1 MSAYDEIL
9 SSSNIVNILEYYGL
23 KVNRNKCT
31 CPFHNDTHPSM
42 MVNTSKGIAKCFA
55 CGSGGNV
62 VSFIQK
68 YETEINHNAIST
80 VEAMQKAIDIQ
91 HLNIVL
97 SQNNNIPLTEEQ
109 KKQKTLSNILKDAII
124 ICENNLKTQNIDGEK
139 ILDYLKSRNLSEQI
153 INNFHIGFNPTYNN
167 ITNNLL
173 SKYNMK
179 DLIEVGI
186 TKESKN
192 DYIDIFSHRI
202 MIPIFDQY
210 GNPVGFGARVL
221 GDAKP
226 KYINTMA
233 TPLFNKSELLF
244 NYHKAKSFAR
254 DYEMIVVEGYMDV
267 ISSNAMGFA
276 NTVGI
281 MGTALTKEQ
290 IELLKKLKCEITLS
304 LDNDDAGKN
313 AMIRVIPE
321 LLNEGLEVNVL
332 DISKLEGKYKDF
344 GDLQVA
350 NIKKEDVYKTKISA
364 FIFLLEN
371 QYLQNKELNVD
382 NIYTIYKKMQRDGLI
397 KNTKD
402 ILRFKEYVTNKT
414 NFKLKEVEDII
425 MPKEVKQESRVER
438 YKGLFFYYYIMDHLK
453 KYAINHQDRI
463 LQKYL
468 EANSISQE
476 VIEETLNNENYL
488 THPLASIS
496 KSKIHSKILI
506 IIGNNTI
513 TNMIIICILFLN
525 LSFKNDKIFILE
537 NLLNN
542 VKSFDQEGKVVNIKL
557 SVEQKDIVLKQYAES
572 FETSIKEY
580 IENNPDEFEDL
591 FIANNTSQ
599 FEKLF
604 PKTYVE
610 TLKEQAVSRFKNENV
625 MEAVRYG
632 LAYPDNMKSAMTRQ
646 FVNNDKYKTLLVFNN
661 NKNILGLTPEN
672 IIKETKEE
680 LERKPEKVQDDIQ
693 KTEVET
699 AKNNKDMSIFI
710 KLSGKEKESYK
721 GIYLPIDSGTQV
733 FIPKQLYRIDDGR
746 LQILNSQ
753 SKSAN
758 MSEYAVDENTR
769 TKKFMNR
776 LTLDNF
782 YHKYFNL
789 YEISMEK
796 EVIPSASY

>member
-23 KVNRNKCT
+23 KVTRNKCT

-97 SQNNNIPLTEEQ
+97 SQNNKMPLTEEQ
-109 KKQKTLSNILKDAII
+109 KKQKTLSNILKDAIT
-124 ICENNLKTQNIDGEK
+124 ICENNLKTKNIDGERT
-139 ILDYLKSRNLSEQI
+139 LDYLKSRNLSEQI
-153 INNFHIGFNPTYNN
+153 INNFHIGFNPTYDN

-254 DYEMIVVEGYMDV
+254 NYEMIVVEGYMDV
-267 ISSNAMGFA
+267 ISANAMGFA

-344 GDLQVA
+344 GDLQIA
-350 NIKKEDVYKTKISA
+350 NVKKEDVYKTKISA

-382 NIYTIYKKMQRDGLI
+382 NIYNTYKKMQRDGLI
-397 KNTKD
+397 KDTKD

-414 NFKLKEVEDII
+414 NFRVEEVEDII

-453 KYAINHQDRI
+453 KYATNHQDRI

-468 EANSISQE
+468 ETNAITQE
-476 VIEETLNNENYL
+476 LIEETLNNENYL
-488 THPLASIS
+488 
-496 KSKIHSKILI
+496 KD
-506 IIGNNTI
+506 GENTI
-513 TNMIIICILFLN
+513 DISRYVNEYIYTSDDYIK
-525 LSFKNDKIFILE
+525 FKNDKIFILE

-542 VKSFDQEGKVVNIKL
+542 VKSFDQEGNVVNIKL

-572 FETSIKEY
+572 FETNIKDY

-610 TLKEQAVSRFKNENV
+610 SLKEQAVSRFKNENV

-672 IIKETKEE
+672 IMKETKEK
-680 LERKPEKVQDDIQ
+680 LEKKTEKIQEKAQDDIQ

-699 AKNNKDMSIFI
+699 VKNNNDMSVFI
-710 KLSGKEKESYK
+710 KLSGKEKESFK
-721 GIYLPIDSGTQV
+721 GIYLPIDSGIQV
-733 FIPKQLYRIDDGR
+733 FIPKQLYRIDDGK

>member
-68 YETEINHNAIST
+68 YETEINHNEIST

-153 INNFHIGFNPTYNN
+153 INNFHIGLNPTYNN
-167 ITNNLL
+167 VTNNLL

-254 DYEMIVVEGYMDV
+254 NYEMIVVEGYMDV
-267 ISSNAMGFA
+267 ISANAMGFA

-332 DISKLEGKYKDF
+332 DISKLEDKYKDF
-344 GDLQVA
+344 GDLQIA
-350 NIKKEDVYKTKISA
+350 NVKKEDVYKTKISA

-371 QYLQNKELNVD
+371 QYLKNKELNVD
-382 NIYTIYKKMQRDGLI
+382 NIYNTYKKMQRDGLI
-397 KNTKD
+397 KDTKD

-414 NFKLKEVEDII
+414 NFRVEEVEDII

-453 KYAINHQDRI
+453 KYATNHQDRI

-468 EANSISQE
+468 ETNAITQE
-476 VIEETLNNENYL
+476 LIEETLNNENYL
-488 THPLASIS
+488 
-496 KSKIHSKILI
+496 KD
-506 IIGNNTI
+506 GENTI
-513 TNMIIICILFLN
+513 DISRYVNEYIYTSDDYIK
-525 LSFKNDKIFILE
+525 FKNDKIFILE

-542 VKSFDQEGKVVNIKL
+542 VKSFDQEGNVVNIKL

-572 FETSIKEY
+572 FETNIKDY

-610 TLKEQAVSRFKNENV
+610 SLKEQAVSRFKNENV

-672 IIKETKEE
+672 IMKETKEK
-680 LERKPEKVQDDIQ
+680 LEKKPEKIQEKAQDDIQ

-699 AKNNKDMSIFI
+699 VKNNNDMSVFI
-710 KLSGKEKESYK
+710 KLSGKEKESFK
-721 GIYLPIDSGTQV
+721 GIYLPIDSGIQV
-733 FIPKQLYRIDDGR
+733 FIPKQLYRIDDGK

>member
-23 KVNRNKCT
+23 KVTRNKCT

-55 CGSGGNV
+55 CGSGGNA

-97 SQNNNIPLTEEQ
+97 SQNNKMPLTEEQ
-109 KKQKTLSNILKDAII
+109 KKQKTLSNILKDAIT
-124 ICENNLKTQNIDGEK
+124 ICENNLKTKNIDGERT
-139 ILDYLKSRNLSEQI
+139 LDYLKSRNLSEQI
-153 INNFHIGFNPTYNN
+153 INNFHIGFNPTYDN

-254 DYEMIVVEGYMDV
+254 NYEMIVVEGYMDV
-267 ISSNAMGFA
+267 ISANAMGFA

-332 DISKLEGKYKDF
+332 DISKLEDKYKDF
-344 GDLQVA
+344 GDLQIA
-350 NIKKEDVYKTKISA
+350 NVKKEDVYKTKISA

-382 NIYTIYKKMQRDGLI
+382 NIYNTYKKMQRDGLI
-397 KNTKD
+397 KDTKD

-414 NFKLKEVEDII
+414 NFRVEEVEDII

-453 KYAINHQDRI
+453 KYATNHQDRI

-468 EANSISQE
+468 ETNAITQE
-476 VIEETLNNENYL
+476 LIEETLNNENYL
-488 THPLASIS
+488 
-496 KSKIHSKILI
+496 KD
-506 IIGNNTI
+506 GENTI
-513 TNMIIICILFLN
+513 DISRYVNEYIYTSDDYIK
-525 LSFKNDKIFILE
+525 FKNDKIFILE

-542 VKSFDQEGKVVNIKL
+542 VKSFDQEGNVVNIKL

-572 FETSIKEY
+572 FETNIKDY

-610 TLKEQAVSRFKNENV
+610 SLKEQAVSRFKNENV

-672 IIKETKEE
+672 IMKETKEK
-680 LERKPEKVQDDIQ
+680 LEKKPEKIQEKAQDDIQ

-699 AKNNKDMSIFI
+699 VKNNNDMSVFI
-710 KLSGKEKESYK
+710 KLSGKEKESFK
-721 GIYLPIDSGTQV
+721 GIYLPIDSGIQV
-733 FIPKQLYRIDDGR
+733 FIPKQLYRIDDGK

>member
-488 THPLASIS
+488 
-496 KSKIHSKILI
+496 KD
-506 IIGNNTI
+506 GENTI
-513 TNMIIICILFLN
+513 DISRYVNEYIYTSDDYIK
-525 LSFKNDKIFILE
+525 FKNDKIFILE

-782 YHKYFNL
+782 YHK
-789 YEISMEK
+789 
-796 EVIPSASY
+796 

>member
-23 KVNRNKCT
+23 KVTRNKCT

-97 SQNNNIPLTEEQ
+97 SQNNKMPLTEEQ
-109 KKQKTLSNILKDAII
+109 KKQKTLSNILKDAIT
-124 ICENNLKTQNIDGEK
+124 ICENNLKTKNIDGERT
-139 ILDYLKSRNLSEQI
+139 LDYLKSRNLSEQI
-153 INNFHIGFNPTYNN
+153 INNFHIGFNPNYDN

-254 DYEMIVVEGYMDV
+254 NYEMIVVEGYMDV
-267 ISSNAMGFA
+267 ISANAMGFA

-321 LLNEGLEVNVL
+321 LLNEGLEINVL

-344 GDLQVA
+344 GDLQIA
-350 NIKKEDVYKTKISA
+350 NVKKEDVYKTKISA

-382 NIYTIYKKMQRDGLI
+382 NIYNTYKKMQRDGLI
-397 KNTKD
+397 KDTKD

-414 NFKLKEVEDII
+414 NFRVEEVEDII

-453 KYAINHQDRI
+453 KYATNHQDRI

-468 EANSISQE
+468 ETNAITQE
-476 VIEETLNNENYL
+476 LIEETLNNENYL
-488 THPLASIS
+488 
-496 KSKIHSKILI
+496 KD
-506 IIGNNTI
+506 GENTI
-513 TNMIIICILFLN
+513 DISRYVNEYIYTSDDYIK
-525 LSFKNDKIFILE
+525 FKNDKIFILE

-710 KLSGKEKESYK
+710 KLSGKEKESFK

>member
-1 MSAYDEIL
+1 MSVYDEIL

-23 KVNRNKCT
+23 KVTRNKCT

-42 MVNTSKGIAKCFA
+42 MINTSKGIAKCFA
-55 CGSGGNV
+55 CGSGGNA

-68 YETEINHNAIST
+68 YETEVNHNAIST

-97 SQNNNIPLTEEQ
+97 SQNNNMPLTEEQ
-109 KKQKTLSNILKDAII
+109 KKQKTLSNILKDAIT
-124 ICENNLKTQNIDGEK
+124 ICENNLKTKNIDGERT
-139 ILDYLKSRNLSEQI
+139 LDYLKSRNLSEQI
-153 INNFHIGFNPTYNN
+153 INNFHIGFNPTYDN

-173 SKYNMK
+173 SKYNIK

-344 GDLQVA
+344 GDLQIA
-350 NIKKEDVYKTKISA
+350 NVKKEDVYKTKISA

-371 QYLQNKELNVD
+371 QYLQDKELNVD
-382 NIYTIYKKMQRDGLI
+382 NIYNTYKKMQRDGLI
-397 KNTKD
+397 KDTKD
-402 ILRFKEYVTNKT
+402 ILRFKEYVTNNT
-414 NFKLKEVEDII
+414 NFKGEEVEDII

-468 EANSISQE
+468 ETNVISQE
-476 VIEETLNNENYL
+476 VIEETLNSENYL
-488 THPLASIS
+488 
-496 KSKIHSKILI
+496 KD
-506 IIGNNTI
+506 GENTI
-513 TNMIIICILFLN
+513 DISRYVNEYIYTSDDYIK
-525 LSFKNDKIFILE
+525 FKNDKIFILE

-672 IIKETKEE
+672 IMKETKEE
-680 LERKPEKVQDDIQ
+680 LEKKPEKTKQKAQDDIQ

-699 AKNNKDMSIFI
+699 VKNNNDMSVFI
-710 KLSGKEKESYK
+710 KLSGKEKESFK

-733 FIPKQLYRIDDGR
+733 FIPKQLYRIDDGK

>member
-23 KVNRNKCT
+23 KVTRNKCT

-97 SQNNNIPLTEEQ
+97 SQNNKMPLTEEQ
-109 KKQKTLSNILKDAII
+109 KKQKILSNILKDAIT
-124 ICENNLKTQNIDGEK
+124 ICENNLKTKNIDGERT
-139 ILDYLKSRNLSEQI
+139 LDYLKSRNLSEQI
-153 INNFHIGFNPTYNN
+153 INNFHIGFNPTYDN

-254 DYEMIVVEGYMDV
+254 NYEMIVVEGYMDV
-267 ISSNAMGFA
+267 ISANAMGFA

-344 GDLQVA
+344 GDLQIA
-350 NIKKEDVYKTKISA
+350 NVKKEDVYKTKISA

-371 QYLQNKELNVD
+371 QYLQNKELNID
-382 NIYTIYKKMQRDGLI
+382 NIYNTYKKMQRDGLI
-397 KNTKD
+397 KDTKD

-414 NFKLKEVEDII
+414 NFRVEEVEDII

-453 KYAINHQDRI
+453 KYATNHQDRI

-468 EANSISQE
+468 ETNAITQE
-476 VIEETLNNENYL
+476 LIEETLNNENYL
-488 THPLASIS
+488 
-496 KSKIHSKILI
+496 KD
-506 IIGNNTI
+506 GENTI
-513 TNMIIICILFLN
+513 DISRYVNEYIYTSDDYIK
-525 LSFKNDKIFILE
+525 FKNDKIFILE

-542 VKSFDQEGKVVNIKL
+542 VKSFDQEGNVVNIKL

-572 FETSIKEY
+572 FETNIKDY

-610 TLKEQAVSRFKNENV
+610 SLKEQAVSRFKNENV

-672 IIKETKEE
+672 IMKETKEE
-680 LERKPEKVQDDIQ
+680 LEKKPEKTKQKEQDDIQ

-699 AKNNKDMSIFI
+699 VKNNNDMSVFI
-710 KLSGKEKESYK
+710 KLSGKEKESFK

-733 FIPKQLYRIDDGR
+733 FIPKQLYRIDDGK

-769 TKKFMNR
+769 TKKFMSR

>member
-23 KVNRNKCT
+23 KVTRNKCT

-42 MVNTSKGIAKCFA
+42 MINTSKGIAKCFA
-55 CGSGGNV
+55 CGSGGNA

-68 YETEINHNAIST
+68 YETEVNHNAIST

-97 SQNNNIPLTEEQ
+97 SQNNNMPLTEEQ
-109 KKQKTLSNILKDAII
+109 KKQKTLSNILKDAIT
-124 ICENNLKTQNIDGEK
+124 ICENNLKTKNIDGERT
-139 ILDYLKSRNLSEQI
+139 LDYLKSRNLSEQI
-153 INNFHIGFNPTYNN
+153 INNFHIGFNPTYDN

-233 TPLFNKSELLF
+233 TTLFNKSELLF

-344 GDLQVA
+344 GDLQIA
-350 NIKKEDVYKTKISA
+350 NVKKEDVYKTKISA

-371 QYLQNKELNVD
+371 QYLQDKELNVD
-382 NIYTIYKKMQRDGLI
+382 NIYNTYKKMQRDGLI

-402 ILRFKEYVTNKT
+402 ILRFKEYVTNNT
-414 NFKLKEVEDII
+414 NFKGEEVEDII

-468 EANSISQE
+468 ETNVISQE
-476 VIEETLNNENYL
+476 VIEETLNSENYL
-488 THPLASIS
+488 
-496 KSKIHSKILI
+496 KD
-506 IIGNNTI
+506 GENTI
-513 TNMIIICILFLN
+513 DISRYVNEYIYTSDDYIK
-525 LSFKNDKIFILE
+525 FKNDKIFILE

-610 TLKEQAVSRFKNENV
+610 SLKEQAVSRFKNENV

-672 IIKETKEE
+672 IMKETKEE
-680 LERKPEKVQDDIQ
+680 LEKKPEKTKQKAQDDIQ

-699 AKNNKDMSIFI
+699 VKNNNDMSVFI
-710 KLSGKEKESYK
+710 KLSGKEKESFK

-733 FIPKQLYRIDDGR
+733 FIPKQLYRIDDGK

>member
-9 SSSNIVNILEYYGL
+9 SSSNIINILEYYGL
-23 KVNRNKCT
+23 KVAKNKCI
-31 CPFHNDTHPSM
+31 CPFHSDTHPSM

-97 SQNNNIPLTEEQ
+97 SQNNKMPLTEEQ
-109 KKQKTLSNILKDAII
+109 KKQKTLSNILKDAIT
-124 ICENNLKTQNIDGEK
+124 ICENNLKTKNIDGERT
-139 ILDYLKSRNLSEQI
+139 LDYLKSRNLSEQI
-153 INNFHIGFNPTYNN
+153 INNFHIGFNPTYDN

-192 DYIDIFSHRI
+192 DYIDIFNHRI

-254 DYEMIVVEGYMDV
+254 NYEMIVVEGYMDV
-267 ISSNAMGFA
+267 ISANAMGFA

-344 GDLQVA
+344 GDLQIA
-350 NIKKEDVYKTKISA
+350 NVKKEDVYKTKISA

-382 NIYTIYKKMQRDGLI
+382 NIYNTYKKMQRDGLI
-397 KNTKD
+397 KDTKD

-414 NFKLKEVEDII
+414 NFRVEEVEDII

-453 KYAINHQDRI
+453 KYATNHQDRI

-468 EANSISQE
+468 ETNAITQE
-476 VIEETLNNENYL
+476 LIEETLNNENYL
-488 THPLASIS
+488 
-496 KSKIHSKILI
+496 KD
-506 IIGNNTI
+506 GENTI
-513 TNMIIICILFLN
+513 DISRYVNEYIYTSDDYIK
-525 LSFKNDKIFILE
+525 FKNDKIFILE

-542 VKSFDQEGKVVNIKL
+542 VKSFDQEGNVVNIKL

-572 FETSIKEY
+572 FETNIKDY

-610 TLKEQAVSRFKNENV
+610 SLKEQAVSRFKNENV

-672 IIKETKEE
+672 IMKETKEE
-680 LERKPEKVQDDIQ
+680 LEKKPEKTKQKEQDDIQ

-699 AKNNKDMSIFI
+699 VKNNNDMSVFI
-710 KLSGKEKESYK
+710 KLSGKEKESFK

-733 FIPKQLYRIDDGR
+733 FIPKQLYRIDDGK

>member
-167 ITNNLL
+167 VTNNLL

-488 THPLASIS
+488 
-496 KSKIHSKILI
+496 KD
-506 IIGNNTI
+506 GENTI
-513 TNMIIICILFLN
+513 DISRYVNEYIYTSDDYIK
-525 LSFKNDKIFILE
+525 FKNDKIFILE
-537 NLLNN
+537 KLLNN

>member
-9 SSSNIVNILEYYGL
+9 SSSNIINILEYYGL
-23 KVNRNKCT
+23 KVAKNKCI
-31 CPFHNDTHPSM
+31 CPFHSDTHPSM

-97 SQNNNIPLTEEQ
+97 SQNNKMPLTKEQ
-109 KKQKTLSNILKDAII
+109 KKQKTLSNILKDAIT
-124 ICENNLKTQNIDGEK
+124 ICENNLKTKNIDGERT
-139 ILDYLKSRNLSEQI
+139 LDYLKSRNLSEQI
-153 INNFHIGFNPTYNN
+153 INNFHIGFNPTYDN

-254 DYEMIVVEGYMDV
+254 NYEMIVVEGYMDV
-267 ISSNAMGFA
+267 ISANAMGFA

-344 GDLQVA
+344 GDLQIA
-350 NIKKEDVYKTKISA
+350 NVKKEDVYKTKISA

-382 NIYTIYKKMQRDGLI
+382 NIYNTYKKMQRDGLI
-397 KNTKD
+397 KDTKD

-414 NFKLKEVEDII
+414 NFRVEEVEDII

-453 KYAINHQDRI
+453 KYATNHQDRI

-468 EANSISQE
+468 ETNAITQE
-476 VIEETLNNENYL
+476 LIEETLNNENYL
-488 THPLASIS
+488 
-496 KSKIHSKILI
+496 KD
-506 IIGNNTI
+506 GENTI
-513 TNMIIICILFLN
+513 DISRYVNEYIYTSDDYIK
-525 LSFKNDKIFILE
+525 FKNDKIFILE

-542 VKSFDQEGKVVNIKL
+542 VKSFDQEGNVVNIKL

-572 FETSIKEY
+572 FETNIKDY

-610 TLKEQAVSRFKNENV
+610 SLKEQAVSRFKNENV

-672 IIKETKEE
+672 IMKETKEE
-680 LERKPEKVQDDIQ
+680 LEKKPEKTKQKEQDDIQ

-699 AKNNKDMSIFI
+699 VKNNNDMSVFI
-710 KLSGKEKESYK
+710 KLSGKEKESFK

-733 FIPKQLYRIDDGR
+733 FIPKQLYRIDDGK

>member
-1 MSAYDEIL
+1 MSVYDEIL

-23 KVNRNKCT
+23 KVTRNKCT

-42 MVNTSKGIAKCFA
+42 MINTSKGIAKCFA
-55 CGSGGNV
+55 CGSGGNA

-68 YETEINHNAIST
+68 YETEVNHNAIST

-97 SQNNNIPLTEEQ
+97 SQNNNMPLTEEQ
-109 KKQKTLSNILKDAII
+109 KKQKTLSNILKDAIT
-124 ICENNLKTQNIDGEK
+124 ICENNLKTKNIDGERT
-139 ILDYLKSRNLSEQI
+139 LDYLKSRNLSEQI
-153 INNFHIGFNPTYNN
+153 INNFHIGFNPTYDN

-186 TKESKN
+186 TKKSKN

-233 TPLFNKSELLF
+233 TTLFNKSELLF

-344 GDLQVA
+344 GDLQIA
-350 NIKKEDVYKTKISA
+350 NVKKEDVYKTKISA

-371 QYLQNKELNVD
+371 QYLQDKELNVD
-382 NIYTIYKKMQRDGLI
+382 NIYNTYKKMQRDGLI

-402 ILRFKEYVTNKT
+402 ILRFKEYVTNNT
-414 NFKLKEVEDII
+414 NFKGEEVEDII

-468 EANSISQE
+468 ETNVISQE
-476 VIEETLNNENYL
+476 VIEETLNSENYL
-488 THPLASIS
+488 
-496 KSKIHSKILI
+496 KD
-506 IIGNNTI
+506 GENTI
-513 TNMIIICILFLN
+513 DISRYVNEYIYTSDDYIK
-525 LSFKNDKIFILE
+525 FKNDKIFILE

-610 TLKEQAVSRFKNENV
+610 SLKEQAVSRFKNENV

-672 IIKETKEE
+672 IMKETKEE
-680 LERKPEKVQDDIQ
+680 LEKKPEKTKQKAQDDIQ

-699 AKNNKDMSIFI
+699 VKNNNDMSVFI
-710 KLSGKEKESYK
+710 KLSGKEKESFK

-733 FIPKQLYRIDDGR
+733 FIPKQLYRIDDGK

>member
-9 SSSNIVNILEYYGL
+9 SSSNIINILEYYGL
-23 KVNRNKCT
+23 KVAKNKCI
-31 CPFHNDTHPSM
+31 CPFHSDTHPSM

-97 SQNNNIPLTEEQ
+97 SQNNKMPLTEEQ
-109 KKQKTLSNILKDAII
+109 KKQKTLSNILKDAIT
-124 ICENNLKTQNIDGEK
+124 ICENNLKTKNIDGERT
-139 ILDYLKSRNLSEQI
+139 LDYLKSRNLSEQI
-153 INNFHIGFNPTYNN
+153 INNFHIGFNPTYDN

-254 DYEMIVVEGYMDV
+254 NYEMIVVEGYMDV
-267 ISSNAMGFA
+267 ISANAMGFA

-344 GDLQVA
+344 GDLQIA
-350 NIKKEDVYKTKISA
+350 NVKKEDVYKTKISA

-382 NIYTIYKKMQRDGLI
+382 NIYNTYKKMQRDGLI
-397 KNTKD
+397 KDTKD

-414 NFKLKEVEDII
+414 NFRVEEVEDII

-438 YKGLFFYYYIMDHLK
+438 YKGLFFYHYIMDHLK
-453 KYAINHQDRI
+453 KYATNHQDRI

-468 EANSISQE
+468 ETNAITQE
-476 VIEETLNNENYL
+476 LIEETLNNENYL
-488 THPLASIS
+488 
-496 KSKIHSKILI
+496 KD
-506 IIGNNTI
+506 GENTI
-513 TNMIIICILFLN
+513 DISRYVNEYIYTSDDYIK
-525 LSFKNDKIFILE
+525 FKNDKIFILE

-542 VKSFDQEGKVVNIKL
+542 VKSFDQEGNVVNIKL

-572 FETSIKEY
+572 FETNIKDY

-610 TLKEQAVSRFKNENV
+610 SLKEQAVSRFKNENV

-672 IIKETKEE
+672 IMKETKEE
-680 LERKPEKVQDDIQ
+680 LEKKPEKTKQKEQDDIQ

-699 AKNNKDMSIFI
+699 VKNNNDMSVFI
-710 KLSGKEKESYK
+710 KLSGKEKESFK

-733 FIPKQLYRIDDGR
+733 FIPKQLYRIDDGK

>member
-68 YETEINHNAIST
+68 YEIEINHNEIST

-167 ITNNLL
+167 VTNNLL

-254 DYEMIVVEGYMDV
+254 NYEMIVVEGYMDV
-267 ISSNAMGFA
+267 ISANEMGFA

-488 THPLASIS
+488 
-496 KSKIHSKILI
+496 KD
-506 IIGNNTI
+506 GENTI
-513 TNMIIICILFLN
+513 DISRYVNEYIYTSDDYIK
-525 LSFKNDKIFILE
+525 FKNDKIFILE

>member
-9 SSSNIVNILEYYGL
+9 SSSNIINILEYYGL
-23 KVNRNKCT
+23 KVVKNKCI
-31 CPFHNDTHPSM
+31 CPFHSDTHPSM

-97 SQNNNIPLTEEQ
+97 SQNNKMPLTEEQ
-109 KKQKTLSNILKDAII
+109 KKQKTLSNILKDAIT
-124 ICENNLKTQNIDGEK
+124 ICENNLKTKNIEGERT
-139 ILDYLKSRNLSEQI
+139 LDYLKSRNLSEQI
-153 INNFHIGFNPTYNN
+153 INNFHIGFNPTYDN

-254 DYEMIVVEGYMDV
+254 NYEMIVVEGYMDV
-267 ISSNAMGFA
+267 ISANAMGFA

-344 GDLQVA
+344 GDLQIA
-350 NIKKEDVYKTKISA
+350 NVKKEDVYKTKISA

-382 NIYTIYKKMQRDGLI
+382 NIYNTYKKMQRDGLI
-397 KNTKD
+397 KDTKD

-414 NFKLKEVEDII
+414 NFRVEEVEDII

-453 KYAINHQDRI
+453 KYATNHQDRI

-468 EANSISQE
+468 ETNAITQE
-476 VIEETLNNENYL
+476 LIEETLNNENYL
-488 THPLASIS
+488 
-496 KSKIHSKILI
+496 KD
-506 IIGNNTI
+506 GENTI
-513 TNMIIICILFLN
+513 DISRYVNEYIYTSDDYIK
-525 LSFKNDKIFILE
+525 FKNDKIFILE

-542 VKSFDQEGKVVNIKL
+542 VKSFDQEGNVVNIKL

-572 FETSIKEY
+572 FETNIKDY

-610 TLKEQAVSRFKNENV
+610 SLKEQAVSRFKNENV

-672 IIKETKEE
+672 IMKETKEE
-680 LERKPEKVQDDIQ
+680 LEKKPEKTKQKEQDDIQ

-699 AKNNKDMSIFI
+699 VKNNNDMSVFI
-710 KLSGKEKESYK
+710 KLSGKEKESFK

-733 FIPKQLYRIDDGR
+733 FIPKQLYRIDDGK

>member
-68 YETEINHNAIST
+68 YETEINHNEIST

-97 SQNNNIPLTEEQ
+97 SQNNKMPLTEEQ
-109 KKQKTLSNILKDAII
+109 KKQKTLSNILKDAIT
-124 ICENNLKTQNIDGEK
+124 ICENNLKTKNIDGERT
-139 ILDYLKSRNLSEQI
+139 LDYLKSRNLSEQI
-153 INNFHIGFNPTYNN
+153 INNFHIGFNPTYDN

-254 DYEMIVVEGYMDV
+254 NYEMIVVEGYMDV
-267 ISSNAMGFA
+267 ISANAMGFA

-332 DISKLEGKYKDF
+332 DISKLEDKYKDF
-344 GDLQVA
+344 GDLQIA
-350 NIKKEDVYKTKISA
+350 NVKKEDVYKTKISA

-382 NIYTIYKKMQRDGLI
+382 NIYNTYKKMQRDGLI
-397 KNTKD
+397 KDTKD

-414 NFKLKEVEDII
+414 NFRVEEVEDII

-453 KYAINHQDRI
+453 KYATNHQDRI

-468 EANSISQE
+468 ETNAITQE
-476 VIEETLNNENYL
+476 LIEETLNNENYL
-488 THPLASIS
+488 
-496 KSKIHSKILI
+496 KD
-506 IIGNNTI
+506 GENTI
-513 TNMIIICILFLN
+513 DISRYVNEYIYTSDDYIK
-525 LSFKNDKIFILE
+525 FKNDKIFILE

-542 VKSFDQEGKVVNIKL
+542 VKSFDQEGNVVNIKL

-572 FETSIKEY
+572 FETNIKDY

-610 TLKEQAVSRFKNENV
+610 SLKEQAVSRFKNENV

-672 IIKETKEE
+672 IMKETKEK
-680 LERKPEKVQDDIQ
+680 LEKKPEKIQEKTQDDIQ

-699 AKNNKDMSIFI
+699 VKNNNDMSVFI
-710 KLSGKEKESYK
+710 KLSGKEKESFK
-721 GIYLPIDSGTQV
+721 GIYLPIDSGIQV
-733 FIPKQLYRIDDGR
+733 FIPKQLYRIDDGK

>member
-1 MSAYDEIL
+1 MSIYDEIL
-9 SSSNIVNILEYYGL
+9 SSSNITNILQYYGL
-23 KVNRNKCT
+23 KVTRNKCT

-55 CGSGGNV
+55 CGSGGNAI
-62 VSFIQK
+62 SFIKK

-91 HLNIVL
+91 HLNIVIP
-97 SQNNNIPLTEEQ
+97 QNNSLPLTEEQ
-109 KKQKTLSNILKDAII
+109 KKLNTLSNILKDAITV
-124 ICENNLKTQNIDGEK
+124 CENNLKTKNIDCEK
-139 ILDYLKSRNLSEQI
+139 IIDYLKGRNLSSQI
-153 INNFHIGFNPTYNN
+153 INNFHIGFNPTYDN

-173 SKYNMK
+173 AKYNLK

-186 TKESKN
+186 TKESNN
-192 DYIDIFSHRI
+192 DYIDIFSNRI

-233 TPLFNKSELLF
+233 TTIFNKSELLF

-254 DYEMIVVEGYMDV
+254 DHEMIVVEGYMDV
-267 ISSNAMGFA
+267 ISANAMGFA

-304 LDNDDAGKN
+304 LDNDEAGKN

-332 DISKLEGKYKDF
+332 DISKLNSKYKDF

-350 NIKKEDVYKTKISA
+350 NIKKEDVYKTKTSA

-371 QYLQNKELNVD
+371 QYLQDKKLNVD
-382 NIYTIYKKMQRDGLI
+382 NIYNIYKKMQRDGLI
-397 KNTKD
+397 KDTKD
-402 ILRFKEYVTNKT
+402 ILHFKEYVLNKT

-425 MPKEVKQESRVER
+425 MPKKVEQESRIER

-468 EANSISQE
+468 DTGIISQE
-476 VIEETLNNENYL
+476 LIEDTLNNEKYL
-488 THPLASIS
+488 
-496 KSKIHSKILI
+496 KD
-506 IIGNNTI
+506 GENTI
-513 TNMIIICILFLN
+513 DISRYVRDYIYASDEYIK
-525 LSFKNDKIFILE
+525 FKNDKIFILE

-557 SVEQKDIVLKQYAES
+557 SVEQKDIVLKQYADS

-604 PKTYVE
+604 PKTYIE
-610 TLKEQAVSRFKNENV
+610 SLKEQAVSRFKNENV

-680 LERKPEKVQDDIQ
+680 LEKTQEKVQEEIQ
-693 KTEVET
+693 KTEVESE
-699 AKNNKDMSIFI
+699 KNINNMSVFI
-710 KLSGKEKESYK
+710 KLSGKEKESFK
-721 GIYLPIDSGTQV
+721 GIYLPINSGIQV
-733 FIPKQLYRIDDGR
+733 FIPKQLYKIDDGK
-746 LQILNSQ
+746 LQILNYQ
-753 SKSAN
+753 SKLAN
-758 MSEYAVDENTR
+758 MSEYAIDESTM
-769 TKKFMNR
+769 TKKFMNK

>member
-23 KVNRNKCT
+23 KVTRNKCT

-97 SQNNNIPLTEEQ
+97 SQNNKMPLTEEQ
-109 KKQKTLSNILKDAII
+109 KKQKTLSNILKDAIT
-124 ICENNLKTQNIDGEK
+124 ICENNLKTKNIDGERT
-139 ILDYLKSRNLSEQI
+139 LDYLKSRNLSEQI
-153 INNFHIGFNPTYNN
+153 INNFHIGFNPTYDN

-233 TPLFNKSELLF
+233 TPLFNKRELLF

-254 DYEMIVVEGYMDV
+254 NYEMIVVEGYMDV
-267 ISSNAMGFA
+267 ISANAMGFA

-344 GDLQVA
+344 GDLQIA
-350 NIKKEDVYKTKISA
+350 NVKKEDVYKTKISA

-382 NIYTIYKKMQRDGLI
+382 NIYNTYKKMQRDGLI
-397 KNTKD
+397 KDTKD

-414 NFKLKEVEDII
+414 NFRVEEVEDII

-453 KYAINHQDRI
+453 KYATNHQDRI

-468 EANSISQE
+468 ETNAITQE
-476 VIEETLNNENYL
+476 LIEETLNNENYL
-488 THPLASIS
+488 
-496 KSKIHSKILI
+496 KD
-506 IIGNNTI
+506 GENTI
-513 TNMIIICILFLN
+513 DISRYVNEYIYTSDDYIK
-525 LSFKNDKIFILE
+525 FKNDKIFILE

-542 VKSFDQEGKVVNIKL
+542 VKSFDQEGNVVNIKL

-572 FETSIKEY
+572 FETNIKDY

-610 TLKEQAVSRFKNENV
+610 SLKEQAVSRFKNENV

-672 IIKETKEE
+672 IMKGTKEE
-680 LERKPEKVQDDIQ
+680 LEKKSEKTKQKEQDDIQ

-699 AKNNKDMSIFI
+699 VKNNNDMSVFI
-710 KLSGKEKESYK
+710 KLSGKEKESFK

-733 FIPKQLYRIDDGR
+733 FIPKQLYRIDDGK

>member
-9 SSSNIVNILEYYGL
+9 SSSNIINILEYYGL
-23 KVNRNKCT
+23 KVVKNKCI
-31 CPFHNDTHPSM
+31 CPFHSDTHPSM

-97 SQNNNIPLTEEQ
+97 SQNNKMPLTEEQ
-109 KKQKTLSNILKDAII
+109 KKQKTLSNILKDAIT
-124 ICENNLKTQNIDGEK
+124 ICENNLKTKNIDGERT
-139 ILDYLKSRNLSEQI
+139 LDYLKSRNLSEQI
-153 INNFHIGFNPTYNN
+153 INNFHIGFNPTYDN

-254 DYEMIVVEGYMDV
+254 NYEMIVVEGYMDV
-267 ISSNAMGFA
+267 ISANAMGFA

-344 GDLQVA
+344 GDLQIA
-350 NIKKEDVYKTKISA
+350 NVKKEDVYKTKISA

-382 NIYTIYKKMQRDGLI
+382 NIYNTYKKMQRDGLI
-397 KNTKD
+397 KDTKD

-414 NFKLKEVEDII
+414 NFRVEEVEDII

-453 KYAINHQDRI
+453 KYATNHQDRI

-468 EANSISQE
+468 ETNAITQE
-476 VIEETLNNENYL
+476 LIEETLNNENYL
-488 THPLASIS
+488 
-496 KSKIHSKILI
+496 KD
-506 IIGNNTI
+506 GENTI
-513 TNMIIICILFLN
+513 DISRYVNEYIYTSDDYIK
-525 LSFKNDKIFILE
+525 FKNDKIFILE

-542 VKSFDQEGKVVNIKL
+542 VKSFDQEGNVVNIKL

-572 FETSIKEY
+572 FETNIKDY

-610 TLKEQAVSRFKNENV
+610 SLKEQAVSRFKNENV

-672 IIKETKEE
+672 IMKETKEE
-680 LERKPEKVQDDIQ
+680 LEKKPEKTKQKEQDDIQ

-699 AKNNKDMSIFI
+699 VKNNNDMSVFI
-710 KLSGKEKESYK
+710 KLSGKEKESFK

-733 FIPKQLYRIDDGR
+733 FIPKQLYRIDEGK

>member
-23 KVNRNKCT
+23 KVTRNKCT

-97 SQNNNIPLTEEQ
+97 SQNNKMPLTEEQ
-109 KKQKTLSNILKDAII
+109 KKQKTLSNILKDAIT
-124 ICENNLKTQNIDGEK
+124 ICENNLKTKNIDGERT
-139 ILDYLKSRNLSEQI
+139 LDYLKSRNLSEQI
-153 INNFHIGFNPTYNN
+153 INNFHIGFNPTYDN

-254 DYEMIVVEGYMDV
+254 NYEMIVVEGYMDV
-267 ISSNAMGFA
+267 ISANAMGFA

-344 GDLQVA
+344 GDLQIA
-350 NIKKEDVYKTKISA
+350 NVKKEDVYKTKISA

-382 NIYTIYKKMQRDGLI
+382 NIYNTYKKMQRDGLI
-397 KNTKD
+397 KDTKD

-414 NFKLKEVEDII
+414 NFRVEEVEDII
-425 MPKEVKQESRVER
+425 MPKEAKQESRVER

-453 KYAINHQDRI
+453 KYATNHQDRI

-468 EANSISQE
+468 ETNAITQE
-476 VIEETLNNENYL
+476 LIEETLNNENYL
-488 THPLASIS
+488 
-496 KSKIHSKILI
+496 KD
-506 IIGNNTI
+506 GENTI
-513 TNMIIICILFLN
+513 DISRYVNEYIYTSDDYIK
-525 LSFKNDKIFILE
+525 FKNDKIFILE

-542 VKSFDQEGKVVNIKL
+542 VKSFDQEGNVVNIKL

-572 FETSIKEY
+572 FEANIKDY

-610 TLKEQAVSRFKNENV
+610 SLKEQAVSRFKNENV

-672 IIKETKEE
+672 IMKETKEE
-680 LERKPEKVQDDIQ
+680 LEKKPEKTKQKEQDDIK

-699 AKNNKDMSIFI
+699 VKNNNDMSVFI
-710 KLSGKEKESYK
+710 KLSGKEKESFK

-733 FIPKQLYRIDDGR
+733 FIPKQLYRIDDGK

-758 MSEYAVDENTR
+758 MSEYAVDENAR

>member
-254 DYEMIVVEGYMDV
+254 NYEMIVVEGYMDV
-267 ISSNAMGFA
+267 ISANAMGFA

-344 GDLQVA
+344 GDLQIA
-350 NIKKEDVYKTKISA
+350 NVKKEDVYKTKISA

-382 NIYTIYKKMQRDGLI
+382 NIYNTYKKMQRDGLI
-397 KNTKD
+397 KDTKD

-414 NFKLKEVEDII
+414 NFRVEEVEDII

-453 KYAINHQDRI
+453 KYATNHQDRI

-468 EANSISQE
+468 ETNAITQE
-476 VIEETLNNENYL
+476 LIEETLNNENYL
-488 THPLASIS
+488 
-496 KSKIHSKILI
+496 KD
-506 IIGNNTI
+506 GENTI
-513 TNMIIICILFLN
+513 DISRYVNEYIYTSDDYIK
-525 LSFKNDKIFILE
+525 FKNDKIFILE

-542 VKSFDQEGKVVNIKL
+542 VKSFDQEGNVVNIKL

-572 FETSIKEY
+572 FETNIKDY

-610 TLKEQAVSRFKNENV
+610 SLKEQAVSRFKNENV

-672 IIKETKEE
+672 IMKETKEE
-680 LERKPEKVQDDIQ
+680 LEKKPEKTKQKEQDDIQ

-699 AKNNKDMSIFI
+699 VKNNNDMSVFI
-710 KLSGKEKESYK
+710 KLSGKEKESFK

-733 FIPKQLYRIDDGR
+733 FIPKQLYRIDDGK

>member
-23 KVNRNKCT
+23 KVTRNKCT

-97 SQNNNIPLTEEQ
+97 SQNNKMPLTEEQ
-109 KKQKTLSNILKDAII
+109 KKQKTLSNILKDAIT
-124 ICENNLKTQNIDGEK
+124 ICENNLKTKNIDGERT
-139 ILDYLKSRNLSEQI
+139 LDYLKSRNLSEQI
-153 INNFHIGFNPTYNN
+153 INNFHIGFNPTYDN

-254 DYEMIVVEGYMDV
+254 NYEMIVVEGYMDV
-267 ISSNAMGFA
+267 ISANAMGFA

-344 GDLQVA
+344 GDLQIA
-350 NIKKEDVYKTKISA
+350 NVKKEDVYKTKISA

-382 NIYTIYKKMQRDGLI
+382 NIYNTYKKMQRDGLI
-397 KNTKD
+397 KDTKD

-414 NFKLKEVEDII
+414 NFRVEEVEDII

-453 KYAINHQDRI
+453 KYATNHQDRI

-468 EANSISQE
+468 ETNAITQE
-476 VIEETLNNENYL
+476 LIEETLNNENYL
-488 THPLASIS
+488 
-496 KSKIHSKILI
+496 KD
-506 IIGNNTI
+506 GENTI
-513 TNMIIICILFLN
+513 DISRYVNEYIYTSDDYIK
-525 LSFKNDKIFILE
+525 FKNDKIFILE

-542 VKSFDQEGKVVNIKL
+542 VKSFDQEGNVVNIKL

-572 FETSIKEY
+572 FETNIKDY

-610 TLKEQAVSRFKNENV
+610 SLKEQAVSRFKNENV

-672 IIKETKEE
+672 IMKETKEK
-680 LERKPEKVQDDIQ
+680 LEKKPEKIQEKAQDDIQ

-699 AKNNKDMSIFI
+699 VKNNNDMFVFI
-710 KLSGKEKESYK
+710 KLSGKEKESFK
-721 GIYLPIDSGTQV
+721 GIYLPIDSGIQV
-733 FIPKQLYRIDDGR
+733 FIPKQLYRIDDGK

>member
-23 KVNRNKCT
+23 KVTRNKCT

-97 SQNNNIPLTEEQ
+97 SQNNKMPLTEEQ
-109 KKQKTLSNILKDAII
+109 KKQKILSNILKDAIT
-124 ICENNLKTQNIDGEK
+124 ICENNLKTKNIDGERT
-139 ILDYLKSRNLSEQI
+139 LDYLKSRNLSEQI
-153 INNFHIGFNPTYNN
+153 INNFHIGFNPTYDN

-254 DYEMIVVEGYMDV
+254 NYEMIVVEGYMDV
-267 ISSNAMGFA
+267 ISANAMGFA

-344 GDLQVA
+344 GDLQIA
-350 NIKKEDVYKTKISA
+350 NVKKEDVYKTKISA

-371 QYLQNKELNVD
+371 QYLQNKELNID
-382 NIYTIYKKMQRDGLI
+382 NIYNTYKKMQRDGLI
-397 KNTKD
+397 KDTKD

-414 NFKLKEVEDII
+414 NFRVEEVEDII

-453 KYAINHQDRI
+453 KYATNHQDRI

-468 EANSISQE
+468 ETNAITQE
-476 VIEETLNNENYL
+476 LIEETLNNENYL
-488 THPLASIS
+488 
-496 KSKIHSKILI
+496 KD
-506 IIGNNTI
+506 GENTI
-513 TNMIIICILFLN
+513 DISRYVNEYIYTSDDYIK
-525 LSFKNDKIFILE
+525 FKNDKIFILE

-542 VKSFDQEGKVVNIKL
+542 VKSFDQEGNVVNIKL

-572 FETSIKEY
+572 FETNIKDY

-610 TLKEQAVSRFKNENV
+610 SLKEQAVSRFKNENV

-672 IIKETKEE
+672 IMKETKEE
-680 LERKPEKVQDDIQ
+680 LEKKPEKTKQKEQDDIQ

-699 AKNNKDMSIFI
+699 VKNNNDMSVFI
-710 KLSGKEKESYK
+710 KLSGKEKESFK

-733 FIPKQLYRIDDGR
+733 FIPKQLYRIDDGK

>member
-23 KVNRNKCT
+23 KVTRNKCT

-97 SQNNNIPLTEEQ
+97 SQNNKMPLTEEQ
-109 KKQKTLSNILKDAII
+109 KKQKTLSNILKDAIT
-124 ICENNLKTQNIDGEK
+124 ICENNLKTKNIDGERT
-139 ILDYLKSRNLSEQI
+139 LDYLKSRNLSEQI
-153 INNFHIGFNPTYNN
+153 INNFHIGFNPTYDN

-254 DYEMIVVEGYMDV
+254 NYEMIVVEGYMDV
-267 ISSNAMGFA
+267 ISANAMGFA

-321 LLNEGLEVNVL
+321 LLNEGLEVNAL
-332 DISKLEGKYKDF
+332 DISKLEDKYKDF
-344 GDLQVA
+344 GDLQIA
-350 NIKKEDVYKTKISA
+350 NVKKKDVYKTKISA

-382 NIYTIYKKMQRDGLI
+382 NIYNTYKKMQRDGLI
-397 KNTKD
+397 KDTKD

-414 NFKLKEVEDII
+414 NFRVEEVEDII

-453 KYAINHQDRI
+453 KYATNHQDRI

-468 EANSISQE
+468 ETNAITQE
-476 VIEETLNNENYL
+476 LIEETLNNENYL
-488 THPLASIS
+488 
-496 KSKIHSKILI
+496 KD
-506 IIGNNTI
+506 GENTI
-513 TNMIIICILFLN
+513 DISRYVNEYIYTSDDYIK
-525 LSFKNDKIFILE
+525 FKNDKIFILE

-542 VKSFDQEGKVVNIKL
+542 VKSFDQEGNVVNIKL

-572 FETSIKEY
+572 FETNIKDY

-610 TLKEQAVSRFKNENV
+610 SLKEQAVSRFKNENV

-672 IIKETKEE
+672 IMKETKEE
-680 LERKPEKVQDDIQ
+680 LEKKPEKTKQKEQDDIQ

-699 AKNNKDMSIFI
+699 VKNNNDMSVFI
-710 KLSGKEKESYK
+710 KLSGKEKESFK

-733 FIPKQLYRIDDGR
+733 FIPKQLYRIDDGK

>member
-9 SSSNIVNILEYYGL
+9 SSSNIINILEYYGL
-23 KVNRNKCT
+23 KVAKNKCI
-31 CPFHNDTHPSM
+31 CPFHSDTHPSM

-97 SQNNNIPLTEEQ
+97 SQNNKMPLTEEQ
-109 KKQKTLSNILKDAII
+109 KKQKTLSNILKDAIT
-124 ICENNLKTQNIDGEK
+124 ICENNLKTKNIDGERT
-139 ILDYLKSRNLSEQI
+139 LDYLKSRNLSEQI
-153 INNFHIGFNPTYNN
+153 INNFHIGFNPTYDN

-254 DYEMIVVEGYMDV
+254 NYEMIVVEGYMDV
-267 ISSNAMGFA
+267 ISANAMGFA

-332 DISKLEGKYKDF
+332 DISKLEDKYKDF
-344 GDLQVA
+344 GDLQIA
-350 NIKKEDVYKTKISA
+350 NVKKEDVYKTKISA

-371 QYLQNKELNVD
+371 QYLKNKELNVD
-382 NIYTIYKKMQRDGLI
+382 NIYNTYKKMQRDGLI
-397 KNTKD
+397 KDTKD

-414 NFKLKEVEDII
+414 NFRVEEVEDII

-453 KYAINHQDRI
+453 KYATNHQDRI

-468 EANSISQE
+468 ETNAITQE
-476 VIEETLNNENYL
+476 LIEETLNNENYL
-488 THPLASIS
+488 
-496 KSKIHSKILI
+496 KD
-506 IIGNNTI
+506 GENTI
-513 TNMIIICILFLN
+513 DISRYVNEYIYTSDDYIK
-525 LSFKNDKIFILE
+525 FKNDKIFILE

-542 VKSFDQEGKVVNIKL
+542 VKSFDQEGNVVNIKL

-572 FETSIKEY
+572 FETNIKDY

-610 TLKEQAVSRFKNENV
+610 SLKEQAVSRFKNENV

-672 IIKETKEE
+672 IMKETKEK
-680 LERKPEKVQDDIQ
+680 LEKKPEKIQEKAQDDIQ

-699 AKNNKDMSIFI
+699 VKNNNDMSVFI
-710 KLSGKEKESYK
+710 KLSGKEKESFK
-721 GIYLPIDSGTQV
+721 GIYLPIDSGIQV
-733 FIPKQLYRIDDGR
+733 FIPKQLYRIDDGK

>member
-9 SSSNIVNILEYYGL
+9 SSSNIINILEYYGL
-23 KVNRNKCT
+23 KVIRNKCT

-55 CGSGGNV
+55 CGSGGNA

-68 YETEINHNAIST
+68 YETEVNHNAIST

-109 KKQKTLSNILKDAII
+109 KKQKTLSNILKDAIT
-124 ICENNLKTQNIDGEK
+124 ICENNLKTKNIDGERT
-139 ILDYLKSRNLSEQI
+139 LDYLKSRNLSEQI
-153 INNFHIGFNPTYNN
+153 INNFHIGFNPTYDN

-173 SKYNMK
+173 SKYSMR

-221 GDAKP
+221 GDVKP

-267 ISSNAMGFA
+267 ISANAMGFA

-344 GDLQVA
+344 GDLQIA
-350 NIKKEDVYKTKISA
+350 NLKKEDVYKTKISA

-371 QYLQNKELNVD
+371 QYLQDKELNVD
-382 NIYTIYKKMQRDGLI
+382 NIYNIYKKMQKDGLI
-397 KNTKD
+397 KDTKD

-414 NFKLKEVEDII
+414 NFRVEEVEDII

-468 EANSISQE
+468 ETNAITQE
-476 VIEETLNNENYL
+476 LIEETLNNENYL
-488 THPLASIS
+488 
-496 KSKIHSKILI
+496 KD
-506 IIGNNTI
+506 GENTI
-513 TNMIIICILFLN
+513 DISRYVNEYIYTSDDYIK
-525 LSFKNDKIFILE
+525 FKNDKIFILE

-542 VKSFDQEGKVVNIKL
+542 VKSFDQEGNVVNIKL

-572 FETSIKEY
+572 FETNIKEY

-591 FIANNTSQ
+591 FIANNTLQ

-610 TLKEQAVSRFKNENV
+610 SLKEQAVSRFKNENV

-632 LAYPDNMKSAMTRQ
+632 LAYPENMKSAMTRQ

-672 IIKETKEE
+672 IMKETKEE
-680 LERKPEKVQDDIQ
+680 LEKKPEKVQEKAQDEIQ

-699 AKNNKDMSIFI
+699 VKNNNDMSVFI
-710 KLSGKEKESYK
+710 KLSGKEKESFK
-721 GIYLPIDSGTQV
+721 GIYLPIDSGIQV
-733 FIPKQLYRIDDGR
+733 FIPKQLYRIDDGK

>member
-9 SSSNIVNILEYYGL
+9 SSSNIINILEYYGL
-23 KVNRNKCT
+23 KVAKNKCI
-31 CPFHNDTHPSM
+31 CPFHSDTHPSM

-62 VSFIQK
+62 VSFIKK

-97 SQNNNIPLTEEQ
+97 SQNNKMPLTEEQ
-109 KKQKTLSNILKDAII
+109 KKQKTLSNILKDAIT
-124 ICENNLKTQNIDGEK
+124 ICENNLKTKNIDGERT
-139 ILDYLKSRNLSEQI
+139 LDYLKSRNLSEQI
-153 INNFHIGFNPTYNN
+153 INNFHIGFNPTYDN

-254 DYEMIVVEGYMDV
+254 NYEMIVVEGYMDV
-267 ISSNAMGFA
+267 ISANAMGFA

-344 GDLQVA
+344 GDLQIA
-350 NIKKEDVYKTKISA
+350 NVKKEDVYKTKISA

-382 NIYTIYKKMQRDGLI
+382 NIYNTYKKMQRDGLI
-397 KNTKD
+397 KDTKD

-414 NFKLKEVEDII
+414 NFRVEEVEDII

-453 KYAINHQDRI
+453 KYATNHQDRI

-468 EANSISQE
+468 ETNAITQE
-476 VIEETLNNENYL
+476 LIEETLNNENYL
-488 THPLASIS
+488 
-496 KSKIHSKILI
+496 KD
-506 IIGNNTI
+506 GENTI
-513 TNMIIICILFLN
+513 DISRYVNEYIYTSDDYIK
-525 LSFKNDKIFILE
+525 FKNDKIFILE

-542 VKSFDQEGKVVNIKL
+542 VKSFDQEGNVVNIKL

-572 FETSIKEY
+572 FETNIKDY

-610 TLKEQAVSRFKNENV
+610 SLKEQAVSRFKNENV

-672 IIKETKEE
+672 IMKETKEE
-680 LERKPEKVQDDIQ
+680 LEKKPEKTKQKEQDDIQ

-699 AKNNKDMSIFI
+699 VKNNNDMSVFI
-710 KLSGKEKESYK
+710 KLSGKEKESFK

-733 FIPKQLYRIDDGR
+733 FIPKQLYRIDDGK

>member
-1 MSAYDEIL
+1 MSIYDEIL
-9 SSSNIVNILEYYGL
+9 SSSNITNILQYYGL
-23 KVNRNKCT
+23 KVTRNKCT

-55 CGSGGNV
+55 CGSGGNAI
-62 VSFIQK
+62 SFIKK

-91 HLNIVL
+91 HLNIVIP
-97 SQNNNIPLTEEQ
+97 QNNSLPLTEEQ
-109 KKQKTLSNILKDAII
+109 KKLNTLSNILKDAITV
-124 ICENNLKTQNIDGEK
+124 CENNLKTKNIDCEK
-139 ILDYLKSRNLSEQI
+139 IIDYLKGRNLSSQI
-153 INNFHIGFNPTYNN
+153 INNFHIGFNPTYDN

-173 SKYNMK
+173 AKYNLK

-186 TKESKN
+186 TKESNN
-192 DYIDIFSHRI
+192 DYIDIFSNRI

-233 TPLFNKSELLF
+233 TTIFNKSELLF

-254 DYEMIVVEGYMDV
+254 DHEMIVVEGYMDV
-267 ISSNAMGFA
+267 ISANAMGFA

-304 LDNDDAGKN
+304 LDNDEAGKN

-332 DISKLEGKYKDF
+332 DISKLNSKYKDF

-350 NIKKEDVYKTKISA
+350 NIKKEDVYKTKTSA

-371 QYLQNKELNVD
+371 QYLQDKKLNVD
-382 NIYTIYKKMQRDGLI
+382 NIYNIYKKMQRDGLI
-397 KNTKD
+397 KDTKD
-402 ILRFKEYVTNKT
+402 ILRFKEYVLNKT

-425 MPKEVKQESRVER
+425 MPKKVEQESRIER

-468 EANSISQE
+468 DTGIISQE
-476 VIEETLNNENYL
+476 LIEDTLNNEKYL
-488 THPLASIS
+488 
-496 KSKIHSKILI
+496 KD
-506 IIGNNTI
+506 GENTI
-513 TNMIIICILFLN
+513 DISRYVREYIYASDEYIK
-525 LSFKNDKIFILE
+525 FKNDKIFILE

-557 SVEQKDIVLKQYAES
+557 SVEQKDIVLKQYADS

-604 PKTYVE
+604 PKTYIE
-610 TLKEQAVSRFKNENV
+610 SLKEQAVSRFKNENV

-672 IIKETKEE
+672 IIKETKDE
-680 LERKPEKVQDDIQ
+680 LEKTQEKVQEEIQ
-693 KTEVET
+693 KTEVESE
-699 AKNNKDMSIFI
+699 KNINNMSVFI
-710 KLSGKEKESYK
+710 KLSGKEKESFK
-721 GIYLPIDSGTQV
+721 GIYLPINSGIQV
-733 FIPKQLYRIDDGR
+733 FIPKQLYKIDDGK

-753 SKSAN
+753 SKLAN
-758 MSEYAVDENTR
+758 MSEYAIDESTM
-769 TKKFMNR
+769 TKKFMNK

>member
-9 SSSNIVNILEYYGL
+9 SSSNIINILEYYGL
-23 KVNRNKCT
+23 KVAKNKCI
-31 CPFHNDTHPSM
+31 CPFHSDTHPSM

-97 SQNNNIPLTEEQ
+97 SQNNKMPLTEEQ
-109 KKQKTLSNILKDAII
+109 KKQKTLSNILKDAIT
-124 ICENNLKTQNIDGEK
+124 ICENNLKTKNIDGERT
-139 ILDYLKSRNLSEQI
+139 LDYLKSRNLSEQI
-153 INNFHIGFNPTYNN
+153 INNFHIGFNPTYDN

-210 GNPVGFGARVL
+210 GNSVGFGARVL

-254 DYEMIVVEGYMDV
+254 NYEMIVVEGYMDV
-267 ISSNAMGFA
+267 ISANAMGFA

-344 GDLQVA
+344 GDLQIA
-350 NIKKEDVYKTKISA
+350 NVKKEDVYKTKISA

-382 NIYTIYKKMQRDGLI
+382 NIYNTYKKMQRDGLI
-397 KNTKD
+397 KDTKD

-414 NFKLKEVEDII
+414 NFRVEEVEDII

-453 KYAINHQDRI
+453 KYATNHQDRI

-468 EANSISQE
+468 ETNAITQE
-476 VIEETLNNENYL
+476 LIEETLNNENYL
-488 THPLASIS
+488 
-496 KSKIHSKILI
+496 KD
-506 IIGNNTI
+506 GENTI
-513 TNMIIICILFLN
+513 DISRYVNEYIYTSDDYIK
-525 LSFKNDKIFILE
+525 FKNDKIFILE

-542 VKSFDQEGKVVNIKL
+542 VKSFDQEGNVVNIKL

-572 FETSIKEY
+572 FETNIKDY

-610 TLKEQAVSRFKNENV
+610 SLKEQAVSRFKNENV

-672 IIKETKEE
+672 IMKETKEE
-680 LERKPEKVQDDIQ
+680 LEKKPEKTKQKEQDDIQ

-699 AKNNKDMSIFI
+699 VKNNNDMSVFI
-710 KLSGKEKESYK
+710 KLSGKEKESFK

-733 FIPKQLYRIDDGR
+733 FIPKQLYRIDDGK

>member
-23 KVNRNKCT
+23 KVTRNKCT

-42 MVNTSKGIAKCFA
+42 MINTSKGIAKCFA

-97 SQNNNIPLTEEQ
+97 SQNNKMPLTEEQ
-109 KKQKTLSNILKDAII
+109 KKQKTLSNILKDAIT
-124 ICENNLKTQNIDGEK
+124 ICENNLKTKNIDGERT
-139 ILDYLKSRNLSEQI
+139 LDYLKSRNLSEQI
-153 INNFHIGFNPTYNN
+153 INNFHIGFNPTYDN

-254 DYEMIVVEGYMDV
+254 NYEMIVVEGYMDV
-267 ISSNAMGFA
+267 ISANAMGFA

-332 DISKLEGKYKDF
+332 DISKLEDKYKDF
-344 GDLQVA
+344 GDLQIA
-350 NIKKEDVYKTKISA
+350 NVKKEDVYKTKISA

-382 NIYTIYKKMQRDGLI
+382 NIYNTYKKMQRDGLI
-397 KNTKD
+397 KDTKD

-414 NFKLKEVEDII
+414 NFRVEEVEDII

-453 KYAINHQDRI
+453 KYATNHQDRI

-468 EANSISQE
+468 ETNAITQE
-476 VIEETLNNENYL
+476 LIEETLNNENYL
-488 THPLASIS
+488 
-496 KSKIHSKILI
+496 KD
-506 IIGNNTI
+506 GENTI
-513 TNMIIICILFLN
+513 DISRYVNEYIYTSDDYIK
-525 LSFKNDKIFILE
+525 FKNDKIFILE

-542 VKSFDQEGKVVNIKL
+542 VKSFDQEGNVVNIKL

-572 FETSIKEY
+572 FETNIKDY

-610 TLKEQAVSRFKNENV
+610 SLKEQAVSRFKNENV

-672 IIKETKEE
+672 IMKETKEK
-680 LERKPEKVQDDIQ
+680 LEKKPEKIQEKTQDDIQ

-699 AKNNKDMSIFI
+699 VKNNNDMSVFI
-710 KLSGKEKESYK
+710 KLSGKEKESFK

-733 FIPKQLYRIDDGR
+733 FIPKQLYRIDDGK

-753 SKSAN
+753 SKSTN

>member
-55 CGSGGNV
+55 CGSGGNTI
-62 VSFIQK
+62 SFIQK
-68 YETEINHNAIST
+68 YETEVNHNTIST

-97 SQNNNIPLTEEQ
+97 SQNNNIPITEEQ

-139 ILDYLKSRNLSEQI
+139 TLDYLKSRNLSEQI

-488 THPLASIS
+488 
-496 KSKIHSKILI
+496 KD
-506 IIGNNTI
+506 GENTI
-513 TNMIIICILFLN
+513 DISRYVNEYIYTSDDYIK
-525 LSFKNDKIFILE
+525 FKNDKIFILE

-661 NKNILGLTPEN
+661 NKNILGLTPKN

-699 AKNNKDMSIFI
+699 AKNNKDMFIFI

>member
-9 SSSNIVNILEYYGL
+9 SSSNIINILEYYGL
-23 KVNRNKCT
+23 KVVKNKCI
-31 CPFHNDTHPSM
+31 CPFHSDTHPSM

-97 SQNNNIPLTEEQ
+97 SQNNKMPLTEEQ
-109 KKQKTLSNILKDAII
+109 KKQKTLSNILKDAIT
-124 ICENNLKTQNIDGEK
+124 ICENNLKTKNIDGERT
-139 ILDYLKSRNLSEQI
+139 LDYLKSRNLSEQI
-153 INNFHIGFNPTYNN
+153 INNFHIGFNPTYDN

-254 DYEMIVVEGYMDV
+254 NYEMIVVEGYMDV
-267 ISSNAMGFA
+267 ISANAMGFA

-344 GDLQVA
+344 GDLQIA
-350 NIKKEDVYKTKISA
+350 NVKKEDVYKTKISA

-382 NIYTIYKKMQRDGLI
+382 NIYNTYKKMQRDGLI
-397 KNTKD
+397 KDTKD

-414 NFKLKEVEDII
+414 NFRVEEVEDII

-453 KYAINHQDRI
+453 KYATNHQDRI

-468 EANSISQE
+468 ETNAITQE
-476 VIEETLNNENYL
+476 LIEETLNNENYL
-488 THPLASIS
+488 
-496 KSKIHSKILI
+496 KD
-506 IIGNNTI
+506 GENTI
-513 TNMIIICILFLN
+513 DISRYVNEYIYTSDDYIK
-525 LSFKNDKIFILE
+525 FKNDKIFILE

-542 VKSFDQEGKVVNIKL
+542 VKSFDQEGNVVNIKL

-610 TLKEQAVSRFKNENV
+610 SLKEQAVSRFKNENV

-672 IIKETKEE
+672 IMKETKEE
-680 LERKPEKVQDDIQ
+680 LEKKPEKTKQKEQDDIQ

-699 AKNNKDMSIFI
+699 VKNNNDMSVFI
-710 KLSGKEKESYK
+710 KLSGKEKESFK

-733 FIPKQLYRIDDGR
+733 FIPKQLYRIDDGK

>member
-23 KVNRNKCT
+23 KVTRNKCT

-97 SQNNNIPLTEEQ
+97 SQNNKMPLTEEQ
-109 KKQKTLSNILKDAII
+109 KKQKTLSNILKDAIT
-124 ICENNLKTQNIDGEK
+124 ICENNLKTKNIDGERT
-139 ILDYLKSRNLSEQI
+139 LDYLKSRNLSEQI
-153 INNFHIGFNPTYNN
+153 INNFHIGFNPTYDD

-186 TKESKN
+186 TKKSKN

-254 DYEMIVVEGYMDV
+254 NYEMIVVEGYMDV
-267 ISSNAMGFA
+267 ISANAMGFA

-344 GDLQVA
+344 GDLQIA
-350 NIKKEDVYKTKISA
+350 NVKKEDVYKTKISA

-382 NIYTIYKKMQRDGLI
+382 NIYNTYKKMQRDGLI
-397 KNTKD
+397 KDTKD

-414 NFKLKEVEDII
+414 NFRVEEVEDII

-453 KYAINHQDRI
+453 KYATNHQDRI

-468 EANSISQE
+468 ETNAITQE
-476 VIEETLNNENYL
+476 LIEETLNNENYL
-488 THPLASIS
+488 
-496 KSKIHSKILI
+496 KD
-506 IIGNNTI
+506 GENTI
-513 TNMIIICILFLN
+513 DISRYVNEYIYTSDDYIK
-525 LSFKNDKIFILE
+525 FKNDKIFILE

-542 VKSFDQEGKVVNIKL
+542 VKSFDQEGNVVNIKL

-572 FETSIKEY
+572 FETNIKDY

-610 TLKEQAVSRFKNENV
+610 SLKEQAVSRFKNENV

-672 IIKETKEE
+672 IMKETKEK
-680 LERKPEKVQDDIQ
+680 LEKKPEKIQEKAQDDIQ

-699 AKNNKDMSIFI
+699 VKNNNDMSVFI
-710 KLSGKEKESYK
+710 KLSGKEKESFK
-721 GIYLPIDSGTQV
+721 GIYLPIDSGIQV
-733 FIPKQLYRIDDGR
+733 FIPKQLYRIDDGK